1 LDLILFAPTKGEKK
15 LTFQNL
21 SLIIGPAPSELPNE
35 ELLAKLAA
43 ERDRVRRTFVWYRNE
58 NQTKVKAKVPK
69 VKAPAASSR
78 GKALLAQAKA
88 LGLSVEDIEKTIAA
102 LKSSKGA

>member
-1 LDLILFAPTKGEKK
+1 LS
-15 LTFQNL
+15 FQNL

-58 NQTKVKAKVPK
+58 NQVKQKAPKAKK
-69 VKAPAASSR
+69 TSAPCR
-78 GKALLAQAKA
+78 GKALLAKAKA
-88 LGLSVEDIEKTIAA
+88 LGLSVEDIEKTIAV